1 MTTYSMR
8 AVPMSVLLIT
18 FLSAFVT
25 HAQPHAAP
33 ERWAPAV
40 QAVDEA
46 LSRKDVAAAERAW
59 HEAYLDALAS
69 RRWEGMVAVGDAAL
83 RMGARPKARQSYLL
97 ALQRARGAGSAEGAQ
112 RVAQA
117 FEELGDREVAE
128 MCRRIA
134 RGRAKTR
141 TDARAR

>member
-46 LSRKDVAAAERAW
+46 LARRDVAAA
-59 HEAYLDALAS
+59 
-69 RRWEGMVAVGDAAL
+69 DAAQ
-83 RMGARPKARQSYLL
+83 RMGARPKARQRYLL

-117 FEELGDREVAE
+117 FAELGDREVAR
-128 MCRRIA
+128 MCQRIA
-134 RGRAKTR
+134 MGRAETR